1 MSSDA
6 IEVISGFMTE
16 ALVEESAS
24 SNPGCCEVVDVA
36 DCELLVL
43 KSKLN

>member
-6 IEVISGFMTE
+6 TEEISGFMTE
-16 ALVEESAS
+16 ALVRESAS
-24 SNPGCCEVVDVA
+24 GGCEVVDVA